1 MGVDED
7 VPRSHI
13 SLLLHY
19 LWESSETDI
28 ITVGKEP
35 TESFAMAASEDELE

>member
-7 VPRSHI
+7 VPWSHI

-19 LWESSETDI
+19 LWESSETDF

-35 TESFAMAASEDELE
+35 TESFTMAASEDEFE